1 MTEKKILQRGLWFE
15 EFEEGVTYLHR
26 PGRTV
31 TEADNTLFT
40 TQTMNTQ
47 PLHLDAAWAA
57 EQPGFR
63 GERLVNSMF
72 TLSTVVGLS
81 VSQLTLGTI
90 VANLGFTEVKFP
102 APMFHGDTLYVETT
116 CIAKRKSKSRPNQG
130 IVELKHIGR
139 NQDGTIVCE
148 ATRSTM
154 MQCRADAESSDAAI
168 GGETG
173 SPAHTGSAGSSPA
186 YTEPAPGSPAHTG
199 SAGSGPAHTDPATGG
214 PAHTGSAGSGPAH
227 VAEINNGERR
237 S

>member
-1 MTEKKILQRGLWFE
+1 MTENNTETKKVLQRGLWFE
-15 EFEEGVTYLHR
+15 EFEEGVTYLHQ

-57 EQPGFR
+57 EQPSFK

-90 VANLGFTEVKFP
+90 VANLGFSQVSFP
-102 APMFHGDTLYVETT
+102 APMFHGDTLYAETT
-116 CIAKRKSKSRPNQG
+116 CVGKRLSKSRPNQG

-139 NQDGTIVCE
+139 NQHGDVVCV

-154 MQCRADAESSDAAI
+154 MQCRPAEESAA
-168 GGETG
+168 GK
-173 SPAHTGSAGSSPA
+173 A
-186 YTEPAPGSPAHTG
+186 
-199 SAGSGPAHTDPATGG
+199 
-214 PAHTGSAGSGPAH
+214 
-227 VAEINNGERR
+227 
-237 S
+237 

>member
-1 MTEKKILQRGLWFE
+1 MTNTTDAPAGKQVLQRGLWFE

-47 PLHLDAAWAA
+47 PLHIDAAWSAT
-57 EQPGFR
+57 QPGFK

-90 VANLGFTEVKFP
+90 VANLGFTEVSFP
-102 APMFHGDTLYVETT
+102 APMFHGDTLYAETT
-116 CIAKRKSKSRPNQG
+116 CIAKRLSKSRPNQG

-139 NQDGTIVCE
+139 NQDGKVVCI
-148 ATRSTM
+148 ATRSTL
-154 MQCRADAESSDAAI
+154 MQTRPADE
-168 GGETG
+168 E
-173 SPAHTGSAGSSPA
+173 
-186 YTEPAPGSPAHTG
+186 
-199 SAGSGPAHTDPATGG
+199 
-214 PAHTGSAGSGPAH
+214 
-227 VAEINNGERR
+227 N
-237 S
+237 

>member
-1 MTEKKILQRGLWFE
+1 MTENNTETKKVLQRGLWFE
-15 EFEEGVTYLHR
+15 EFEEGVTYLHQ

-57 EQPGFR
+57 EQPGFK

-90 VANLGFTEVKFP
+90 VANLGFSEVSFP
-102 APMFHGDTLYVETT
+102 APMFHGDTLYAETT
-116 CIAKRKSKSRPNQG
+116 CVGKRLSKSRPNQG

-139 NQDGTIVCE
+139 NQHGDVVCV

-154 MQCRADAESSDAAI
+154 MQCRPAEESAA
-168 GGETG
+168 GE
-173 SPAHTGSAGSSPA
+173 
-186 YTEPAPGSPAHTG
+186 
-199 SAGSGPAHTDPATGG
+199 
-214 PAHTGSAGSGPAH
+214 
-227 VAEINNGERR
+227 V
-237 S
+237 